1 LLKKNIGI
9 LQVKHIR
16 KTAVAG
22 LFYPSDK
29 NELSDLINS
38 FYYGMSEP
46 DISGITGMVAPHAGY
61 IYSGLTAAHAFHQIK
76 NKKYETVVIISPSHR
91 EYFPGISIYS
101 GDAYDTPL
109 GELEIDK
116 LFRKELTEKSENIF
130 EGKNGH
136 HAEHGIEVELP
147 FLINAIGFPK
157 IVPIVMGDQR
167 KELVDELSRKLSPL
181 LNENT
186 LVIAS
191 SDLSHFYTKKVADKL
206 DSVAAERIS
215 SFDVDGLQ
223 SDLDNKKCEACGG
236 GPIIAMMKAC
246 QNFHSDKSTILHR
259 SDSGD
264 ITGDYREVVGYLSAV
279 VYQ

>member
-1 LLKKNIGI
+1 
-9 LQVKHIR
+9 VKHIR

-46 DISGITGMVAPHAGY
+46 NISGITGMVAPHAGY

-76 NKKYETVVIISPSHR
+76 NKNFETVVIISPSHR

-136 HAEHGIEVELP
+136 HSEHGIEVELP

-167 KELVDELSRKLSPL
+167 KEFVDELSKILSPL

-206 DSVAAERIS
+206 DTVVAERIS

-246 QNFHSDKSTILHR
+246 QNFNSDKSTILHR

>member
-1 LLKKNIGI
+1 
-9 LQVKHIR
+9 VKHIR

-38 FYYGMSEP
+38 FYIGMSEP
-46 DISGITGMVAPHAGY
+46 NISSITGMVAPHAGY

-76 NKKYETVVIISPSHR
+76 NMNYETVIIISPSHR
-91 EYFPGISIYS
+91 EYFPGISIYN
-101 GDAYDTPL
+101 GDAYNTPL
-109 GELEIDK
+109 GELEVDEN
-116 LFRKELTEKSENIF
+116 FRKELTQQSESIF
-130 EGKNGH
+130 AGNDGH
-136 HAEHGIEVELP
+136 RGEHGIEVELP

-167 KELVDELSRKLSPL
+167 KELVDELSQKLSPL
-181 LNENT
+181 LNEKT

-191 SDLSHFYTKKVADKL
+191 SDLSHFYTKNVADKL

-215 SFDVDGLQ
+215 SLDADGLQ
-223 SDLDNKKCEACGG
+223 SALDNKRCEACGG
-236 GPIIAMMKAC
+236 GPIVAMMKAC
-246 QNFHSDKSTILHR
+246 QSFNSNKSTILHR